1 VTVGRSHRR
10 YEPRSAPHNVGQS
23 AVVAER
29 TQTAVQIVGQ
39 NAPMARRH
47 SDGTCNADRRR
58 HPSRNPG
65 NPEDHPPKS
74 VGDPQ
79 RSGRDGCPASA
90 GPRGGRREAA
100 ALASLGWLRR
110 RWFGWVPAKPRC
122 EPVGG
127 SVRTSRPS
135 RVRGESR
142 VAPWWCSRC
151 PRSVP
156 CPGESQRQIG
166 GIAPPSTAQ
175 RALART
181 VLWPT
186 LATQHAAW
194 SSTGPGGPCAS
205 LTSRPSRPATRA
217 DRPGTP
223 RPPAGLEQG
232 EVARSLE
239 WASTREPVVREPC
252 PTSARS

>member
-74 VGDPQ
+74 VGDPP

-90 GPRGGRREAA
+90 GPRGGRRKAA

-110 RWFGWVPAKPRC
+110 GWFGSVPAKPRC

-142 VAPWWCSRC
+142 VAPWWRSRC

-156 CPGESQRQIG
+156 CPGRADGRSAESRHLR
-166 GIAPPSTAQ
+166 PPSE
-175 RALART
+175 RWLGR
-181 VLWPT
+181 
-186 LATQHAAW
+186 
-194 SSTGPGGPCAS
+194 SGGPGSRPLIFPGRGLGREGCGL